1 MGVRLGGLPDALR
14 EQLGLK
20 HGLLVERVE
29 AGSPAEKAGLVPGDV
44 VLRADGKDVG
54 GIEDFSAVLEGK
66 KAGDTVGL
74 AVLAGG
80 KEAEVK
86 LKLGAR

>member
-1 MGVRLGGLPDALR
+1 
-14 EQLGLK
+14 
-20 HGLLVERVE
+20 
-29 AGSPAEKAGLVPGDV
+29 
-44 VLRADGKDVG
+44 
-54 GIEDFSAVLEGK
+54 VLEGK